1 MWEFSFK
8 ANSNLVD
15 KISVEII
22 KFFFLKNITFI
33 VSFLAK
39 IEVSMW
45 KWNIENEDYL
55 SKTIERCRKQKIIL
69 PTFNQLKHP
78 STIQK
83 TIQDQLENVDIQAV
97 HPLNLF
103 RINWCND
110 KNTGRVGNINYL
122 EIPKEI
128 TGIKARVIGLVG
140 KNFPTGAHK
149 VGATYGCLVPYM
161 VTGRFNPEY
170 HKAVWP
176 STGNYCRGGV
186 FNSNLLSVHSVA
198 ILPEEMSKERFEWL
212 NERTE
217 EVYATPGCES
227 NVKEIYDKCHEL
239 EDLSDEYL
247 IFNQFDQFGNP
258 IWHYEITGYTIEK
271 LFNQIKTENQRLSAY
286 VSATGSAGTIAAGD
300 YLRTVNPQIKVLA
313 SEALQCPTLLM
324 NGFGGHRIEGIG
336 DKHIPWVHNVKNTDM
351 VASINDEDPMNLLR
365 LFNEPVGKEWL
376 FKHGVEKETVDNL
389 SYLGISSIS
398 NLLSAIKLAKYYEY
412 NENDVIFTI
421 FTDSKEMYNSRLD
434 EMNEAKGEYSELQA
448 NLDWNVAIKNQG
460 IDYVKELSYYD
471 KKAIHNLKYFTW
483 VEQQGKDVGELN
495 AQWDDDEYWNE
506 RFSIVSEWDKLIE
519 EFNSKT
525 GVRV

>member
-1 MWEFSFK
+1 
-8 ANSNLVD
+8 
-15 KISVEII
+15 
-22 KFFFLKNITFI
+22 
-33 VSFLAK
+33 
-39 IEVSMW
+39 MW

-55 SKTIERCRKQKIIL
+55 SKTIERCKKQKIIL

-78 STIQK
+78 LTIPNN
-83 TIQDQLENVDIQAV
+83 IQDKLENIDIQAS

-110 KNTGRVGNINYL
+110 QATRRIGGINFI

-128 TGIKARVIGLVG
+128 TGVKARIIGLVG
-140 KNFPTGAHK
+140 KFFPTGAHK
-149 VGATYGCLVPYM
+149 VGATYGCLAPYM

-198 ILPEEMSKERFEWL
+198 ILPEEMSKERFDWL
-212 NERTE
+212 KERTD
-217 EVYATPGCES
+217 EVYATHGCES

-239 EDLSDEYL
+239 EDISDEYL

-258 IWHYEITGYTIEK
+258 IWHHEITGYTIEK
-271 LFNQIKTENQRLSAY
+271 LFNLVKNDNQRLSGY

-300 YLRTVNPQIKVLA
+300 YLRKVYPQIKVLA

-336 DKHIPWVHNVKNTDM
+336 DKHVPWVHNVKNTDF
-351 VASINDEDPMNLLR
+351 VAAIDDEDTLRILR
-365 LFNEPVGKEWL
+365 LFNEPAGKEL
-376 FKHGVEKETVDNL
+376 LIKEGIDSDGVEKL
-389 SYLGISSIS
+389 SYLGISGIC
-398 NLLSAIKLAKYYEY
+398 NILSSIKLAKYNELS
-412 NENDVIFTI
+412 ENDIIFTI
-421 FTDSKEMYNSRLD
+421 FTDSKDLYDSRLV
-434 EMNEAKGEYSELQA
+434 ELNEEHGDYSLEQA
-448 NLDWNVAIKNQG
+448 NLDLKSVIFKQG
-460 IDYVKELSYYD
+460 IDNIKELSYYD

-483 VEQQGKDVGELN
+483 VEQQGKDVEELD
-495 AQWDDDEYWNE
+495 AQWYDEYYWFE
-506 RFSIVSEWDKLIE
+506 RFEIVKEWDKLIE

-525 GVRV
+525 GVII